1 MVVFNTPGSNAN
13 AVKELV
19 LCGLFLSSR
28 GISEGVGWANSLS
41 ISDTGEMDKA
51 VEKGKK
57 NFGGLELTGKTLGVV
72 GLGNIGARVAES
84 ALGKSWLAGHRSN
97 ADVHVFVS
105 LVHAMKHVK

>member
-1 MVVFNTPGSNAN
+1 M
-13 AVKELV
+13 KELV
-19 LCGLFLSSR
+19 LCGLFLSTR
-28 GISEGVGWANSLS
+28 GISEGVGWANSLD

-84 ALGKSWLAGHRSN
+84 ALGKSYWPLQICRCSRYL
-97 ADVHVFVS
+97 S
-105 LVHAMKHVK
+105 IVHAFPHVQ